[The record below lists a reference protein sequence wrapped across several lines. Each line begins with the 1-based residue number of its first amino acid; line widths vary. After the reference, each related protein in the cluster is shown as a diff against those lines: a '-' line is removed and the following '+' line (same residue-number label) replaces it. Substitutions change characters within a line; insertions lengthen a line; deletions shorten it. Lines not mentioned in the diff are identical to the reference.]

1 MSVVAGSPF
10 DPVEYE
16 GKKLVPGQAN
26 NVFIFPGV
34 GFGSVMIK
42 AKTVTDDMFI
52 AAAKGL
58 ADYVSKEQ
66 IEAGNIYPEI
76 NDLRNISATVS
87 LLCVYLLLNP
97 SKKAFLSLY
106 IKGIVV
112 RRLFDW
118 GRNFLLTIM
127 FLFADC
133 KSKVMSLT
141 RRVR

>member
-87 LLCVYLLLNP
+87 
-97 SKKAFLSLY
+97 FLIHHDVS
-106 IKGIVV
+106 V
-112 RRLFDW
+112 
-118 GRNFLLTIM
+118 
-127 FLFADC
+127 C
-133 KSKVMSLT
+133 
-141 RRVR
+141 

>member
-1 MSVVAGSPF
+1 MQEWRTYMHEVARVESCLSLAGSPF

-87 LLCVYLLLNP
+87 LLCTYLPLNLF
-97 SKKAFLSLY
+97 KKAFL
-106 IKGIVV
+106 G
-112 RRLFDW
+112 LFLQREQW
-118 GRNFLLTIM
+118 LV
-127 FLFADC
+127 C
-133 KSKVMSLT
+133 SLT
-141 RRVR
+141 GAAPHYSP